1 MDGLWPLMG
10 FEFAVISQEKKKQ
23 SWHPGGRLLC
33 FEESAKVERSS
44 IVWIQLNK
52 DIKDEHPV
60 LDLDLIFLTG
70 EERTDNYGFLHI
82 MAQEAGV
89 IFGAN
94 ETASVS
100 VLPEQFPDRRYGTN
114 EANGSREHSC

>member
-1 MDGLWPLMG
+1 M
-10 FEFAVISQEKKKQ
+10 
-23 SWHPGGRLLC
+23 
-33 FEESAKVERSS
+33 
-44 IVWIQLNK
+44 NK

-70 EERTDNYGFLHI
+70 EERADNYGFLQI

-94 ETASVS
+94 ETAPVS
-100 VLPEQFPDRRYGTN
+100 VLPEQFPDRRYGAN
-114 EANGSREHSC
+114 EANGSRECSC